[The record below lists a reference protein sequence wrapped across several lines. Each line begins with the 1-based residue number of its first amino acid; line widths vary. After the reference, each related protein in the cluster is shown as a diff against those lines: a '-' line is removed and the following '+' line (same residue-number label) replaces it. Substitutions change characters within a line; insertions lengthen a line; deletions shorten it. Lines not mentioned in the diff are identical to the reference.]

1 MSFKTSKQ
9 KFFSKSKLLNSETGF
24 SISNESLMS
33 QNRSFFAGFRIEW
46 FHIETTL
53 VEITLITF
61 PLLEFFFVEV
71 ALRLEIQIFFL
82 EKLYVL
88 MYDTSI
94 YNVEEM
100 YKNIWSKTKIYC
112 WPSEARPTSVRQHN
126 STLLGDIWR
135 HFFCP
140 LSKIQSI
147 E

>member
-1 MSFKTSKQ
+1 
-9 KFFSKSKLLNSETGF
+9 
-24 SISNESLMS
+24 MS

-53 VEITLITF
+53 VEIMLITF

-100 YKNIWSKTKIYC
+100 YKNICSKTKIYFKVQRKFPEWNC
-112 WPSEARPTSVRQHN
+112 SFLYILLWYTNLVFGMFSCKKLHLCVMKTGWKSHVYLKMILLAGDL
-126 STLLGDIWR
+126 TL
-135 HFFCP
+135 
-140 LSKIQSI
+140 
-147 E
+147 